1 MSKLCLSSKPMIR
14 LNRWIIRSFPR
25 STRGSP
31 SHPNFHGLSR
41 GFHEINHQLGVPPCH
56 DDGNPQKSACQV
68 HPIQFCS
75 RCVARAVNG
84 ASGGTVGIANAY
96 IADAGDPKSRRLRGG
111 EDASENRIEMDL
123 VYLNISLGYN
133 AVWIH

>member
-1 MSKLCLSSKPMIR
+1 M
-14 LNRWIIRSFPR
+14 
-25 STRGSP
+25 
-31 SHPNFHGLSR
+31 
-41 GFHEINHQLGVPPCH
+41 
-56 DDGNPQKSACQV
+56 
-68 HPIQFCS
+68 
-75 RCVARAVNG
+75 ARAVNG

-133 AVWIH
+133 VVWIH